1 MITTYENDKVV
12 IPEKYLKMSAS
23 ELAKEEK
30 QLYERAKNENSLFP
44 VEKKKLSPNIS
55 IRF

>member
-30 QLYERAKNENSLFP
+30 RLYERAKSESSTTP
-44 VEKKKLSPNIS
+44 AEKKKSSPNIS

>member
-1 MITTYENDKVV
+1 MITTCEIDKVV

-30 QLYERAKNENSLFP
+30 RLYERAKSESSAMP
-44 VEKKKLSPNIS
+44 AGKKKLSKNIS

>member
-1 MITTYENDKVV
+1 MITTCEIDKVV

-30 QLYERAKNENSLFP
+30 RLYERAKSESGTATI
-44 VEKKKLSPNIS
+44 EKKKLSQNIS

>member
-1 MITTYENDKVV
+1 MITAYENDKVT
-12 IPEKYLKMSAS
+12 IPEKYLQMSAS

-30 QLYERAKNENSLFP
+30 RLYERAKSEERVIVP
-44 VEKKKLSPNIS
+44 GKKRLTPNIS

>member
-30 QLYERAKNENSLFP
+30 RLYERAKSESSVLP
-44 VEKKKLSPNIS
+44 AEKKKSSPNIS

>member
-1 MITTYENDKVV
+1 MITAYENDKVV

-30 QLYERAKNENSLFP
+30 RLYERAKSESSAMP
-44 VEKKKLSPNIS
+44 AGKKKLSKNIS

>member
-1 MITTYENDKVV
+1 MITTCEIDEVV

-30 QLYERAKNENSLFP
+30 RLYEQAKSESSTAP
-44 VEKKKLSPNIS
+44 AKKKKSSPNIS

>member
-1 MITTYENDKVV
+1 MITTYKNDKVV

-30 QLYERAKNENSLFP
+30 RLYEQAKSESSTAP
-44 VEKKKLSPNIS
+44 AKKEKSSPNIS

>member
-30 QLYERAKNENSLFP
+30 RLYERAKSESSAAHA
-44 VEKKKLSPNIS
+44 EKKKSSPNIS

>member
-30 QLYERAKNENSLFP
+30 RLYERAKSESGAEHI
-44 VEKKKLSPNIS
+44 EKKKLSPKIS

>member
-1 MITTYENDKVV
+1 MITTCEIDEVV

-30 QLYERAKNENSLFP
+30 RLYERAKSESGLLP
-44 VEKKKLSPNIS
+44 AEKKKLSKNIS

>member
-30 QLYERAKNENSLFP
+30 RLYERAKSKSSTAP
-44 VEKKKLSPNIS
+44 AEKKKSSPNIS

>member
-30 QLYERAKNENSLFP
+30 RLYERTKSKSSTAP
-44 VEKKKLSPNIS
+44 AEKKKSSPNIS
-55 IRF
+55 IHF